1 MPENKMMQSLLRQ
14 TLPSTTFSAI
24 DSNKLSLDF
33 TPKASNFN
41 NIPAAASNEQSLKPY
56 TNGKWNVG
64 MTSALVSGSLGMMAD
79 FTNNMFQARAMNASA
94 ASLLAQRPLNYAA
107 YRQNVNYAAEENF
120 AAVAR
125 TLSDANAMEG
135 LQMAMMGA
143 SGFDVSAGDQRIIAD
158 TKQKAAHDVYLQNRS
173 AYLQSFEL
181 WRSTE
186 MENNRLLAAS
196 KMAKVQAKY
205 AKRTAYTNL
214 VSGAISTAAGVMS
227 AAYGPYLQTA
237 TQKKQA

>member
-1 MPENKMMQSLLRQ
+1 MAWDDNVLQGGVDWATFNANKI
-14 TLPSTTFSAI
+14 PS
-24 DSNKLSLDF
+24 
-33 TPKASNFN
+33 
-41 NIPAAASNEQSLKPY
+41 AASNEQSLKPY

-64 MTSALVSGSLGMMAD
+64 MTSALVSGSLGMMSD
-79 FTNNMFQARAMNASA
+79 FTNSIFQARAMNASA
-94 ASLLAQRPLNYAA
+94 TSLLAQRPLNYAA
-107 YRQNVNYAAEENF
+107 YRQNVNYAAEQNF

-125 TLSDANAMEG
+125 TLSDANSMEG

-158 TKQKAAHDVYLQNRS
+158 TKEKAAHDIYLQNRS

-186 MENNRLLAAS
+186 MENNRLLAAAR
-196 KMAKVQAKY
+196 MAKVQAKY